1 MKNIN
6 IKKILNS
13 PSAKT
18 ILTVI
23 LLLLIVI
30 SVWLRTGD
38 KIKRKQPEEKKYE
51 TFAHTDSGIVSEE
64 TFEGLKV
71 TNISLITN
79 KGYTTFTAS
88 VTNTNDTDNKIENI
102 YIDLKDKDDNVVISL
117 KGYIGT
123 LKPNAVTT
131 VTTQAKGE
139 FKNVVSKSI
148 RECID

>member
-38 KIKRKQPEEKKYE
+38 KIKRKQR
-51 TFAHTDSGIVSEE
+51 AVLRIV
-64 TFEGLKV
+64 F
-71 TNISLITN
+71 
-79 KGYTTFTAS
+79 
-88 VTNTNDTDNKIENI
+88 
-102 YIDLKDKDDNVVISL
+102 
-117 KGYIGT
+117 
-123 LKPNAVTT
+123 
-131 VTTQAKGE
+131 
-139 FKNVVSKSI
+139 
-148 RECID
+148 